1 MNVRALSHDLSG
13 RVALVT
19 GATRGIGLAIATVL
33 ARAGAQVV
41 VASRKSAAVDE
52 VARLLREEGLLAEG
66 IPAHVGHLDEARTL
80 VDRAVERCGRLDILV
95 NNAAVNPV
103 YGPIADTSIEAFD
116 KIIEVNLRAP
126 FELARRALPQLAAHR
141 VGVVLNIAS
150 IGGLSPE
157 RNLGIY
163 SVSKAA
169 LISLTKVMAREWG
182 PQGVRANAICPGFIP
197 TDFSAALW
205 KDDAVVEYIRSRQA
219 LERTGSVDDVASLA
233 LFLASDASAFCTGGV
248 YTVDGGFTV

>member
-1 MNVRALSHDLSG
+1 M
-13 RVALVT
+13 
-19 GATRGIGLAIATVL
+19 
-33 ARAGAQVV
+33 
-41 VASRKSAAVDE
+41 
-52 VARLLREEGLLAEG
+52 
-66 IPAHVGHLDEARTL
+66 
-80 VDRAVERCGRLDILV
+80 
-95 NNAAVNPV
+95 
-103 YGPIADTSIEAFD
+103 
-116 KIIEVNLRAP
+116 
-126 FELARRALPQLAAHR
+126 
-141 VGVVLNIAS
+141 LNIAS